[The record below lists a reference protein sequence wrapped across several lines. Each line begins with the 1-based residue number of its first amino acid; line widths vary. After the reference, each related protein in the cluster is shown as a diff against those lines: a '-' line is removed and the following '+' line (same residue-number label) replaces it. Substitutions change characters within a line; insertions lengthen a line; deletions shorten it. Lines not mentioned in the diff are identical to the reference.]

1 MIFVKPNSEHEAV
14 NLLYKSSGLTR
25 ILGGGTDVLVQMR
38 SGIIEP
44 ELIVDIKNIPG
55 IREIKKINSGYEIGA
70 AVSGSEFNNYPG
82 LKEFTPGI
90 AEAFDLIG
98 SSQIQGRC
106 TLAGNICNA
115 SPAADTAP
123 ALNVSKCKVKIV
135 GPNGLREDLVSNIP
149 ISPGKNSL
157 KKGEFIKSIIIPNRP
172 LYSSDSY
179 IRFTPRSEMDIAV
192 VSAACFITLDQ
203 DKFIKEINVSL
214 GAVAPLVVN
223 IKGINDLVIN
233 KKLDDDLLLKISNI
247 CSNSCDP
254 IDDKR
259 GTIEFRSH
267 VAGVLSKRAIIL
279 AHKRAGD
286 KIEKIAR

>member
-192 VSAACFITLDQ
+192 VSAACFISLDQ
-203 DKFIKEINVSL
+203 DKLIKEINVSL

>member
-82 LKEFTPGI
+82 LKDFTPGI

-203 DKFIKEINVSL
+203 DKLIKEINVSL
-214 GAVAPLVVN
+214 GAVAPLVLN

>member
-1 MIFVKPNSEHEAV
+1 MIFAKPNSEQEV
-14 NLLYKSSGLTR
+14 VSLLKETQGITR
-25 ILGGGTDVLVQMR
+25 ILGGGTDVLVQMK
-38 SGIIEP
+38 SGVTDP
-44 ELIVDIKNIPG
+44 DLIVDIKNIPG
-55 IREIKKINSGYEIGA
+55 IREIKKVNGGYEIGA

-115 SPAADTAP
+115 SPAADTTP
-123 ALNVSKCKVKIV
+123 ALSVSKCRVKIV

-149 ISPGKNSL
+149 IGPGKNSL
-157 KKGEFIKSIIIPNRP
+157 KKGEFIKSIIIPKRP

-192 VSAACFITLDQ
+192 VSAACFITLNQ
-203 DKFIKEINVSL
+203 EKLIKELNISL

-223 IKGINDLVIN
+223 IKGINELVMN
-233 KKLDDDLLLKISNI
+233 KNLNDNLISQISLI
-247 CSNSCDP
+247 CSSSCDP

-267 VAGVLSKRAIIL
+267 VAGVLAKRSIIL
-279 AHKRAGD
+279 AHSRAGE

>member
-14 NLLYKSSGLTR
+14 NILYKSSGLTR

-149 ISPGKNSL
+149 ISPWKNSL

-203 DKFIKEINVSL
+203 DKLIKEINVSL

>member
-1 MIFVKPNSEHEAV
+1 MIFVKPKTEQEAV
-14 NLLYKSSGLTR
+14 SLLNNSNGISR

-38 SGIIEP
+38 SGVIEP

-55 IREIKKINSGYEIGA
+55 IREINEINGGYEIGA
-70 AVSGSEFNNYPG
+70 AVSGSEFNNFPR
-82 LKEFTPGI
+82 LKEFAPGI

-123 ALNVSKCKVKIV
+123 ALSVSQCRVKIV
-135 GPNGLREDLVSNIP
+135 GPNGFREDLVSNIP

-157 KKGEFIKSIIIPNRP
+157 KKGEFIKSIIIPKRP
-172 LYSSDSY
+172 PYSSDSY

-192 VSAACFITLDQ
+192 VSAACFITLD
-203 DKFIKEINVSL
+203 KEKIIKELNISL
-214 GAVAPLVVN
+214 GAVAPVVVN
-223 IKGINDLVIN
+223 VTGINELVIN
-233 KKLDDDLLLKISNI
+233 NNLNDDLLSQISII
-247 CSNSCDP
+247 CSSSCDP

-267 VAGVLSKRAIIL
+267 VAGVLAKRAIIL

>member
-203 DKFIKEINVSL
+203 DKLIKEINVSL
-214 GAVAPLVVN
+214 GAVAPLVLN

>member
-14 NLLYKSSGLTR
+14 NLLYNSSGLTR

-203 DKFIKEINVSL
+203 DKLIKEINVSL
-214 GAVAPLVVN
+214 GAVAPLVLN

-267 VAGVLSKRAIIL
+267 VAGVLAKRAIIL

>member
-1 MIFVKPNSEHEAV
+1 MIFVKPNTEKEAV
-14 NLLYKSSGLTR
+14 YLLNNSNGISR

-203 DKFIKEINVSL
+203 DKLIKEINVSL

-223 IKGINDLVIN
+223 INGINDLVIN

>member
-1 MIFVKPNSEHEAV
+1 MIFVKPNSENEAV
-14 NLLYKSSGLTR
+14 NLLYKSSGISR

-203 DKFIKEINVSL
+203 DKLIKELNISL